1 METTCL
7 VFNTKSWMQSTKFSN
22 TVTFLP
28 TMHVSLLSLIIYLT
42 MLHYYLYNNHGIWI
56 QKQLGL
62 STWFSY
68 EALSISLFSVEY
80 PKISQRVHR
89 LLQIR
94 IIVEHSSCFFLY
106 LSSYLPQTTHFYP
119 KTNLFHE
126 KIVDKRTV
134 SLQRTKC
141 VHDCC
146 FGCFLVKQDNV
157 CYFVEFILLN
167 LV

>member
-7 VFNTKSWMQSTKFSN
+7 IFNTKSWMQSTKFSN

-28 TMHVSLLSLIIYLT
+28 AMDVSLLSLIIYLT

-94 IIVEHSSCFFLY
+94 IIVEHSSWFFYILVPICHKRHIFIRRQICFMRRLWTKELY
-106 LSSYLPQTTHFYP
+106 LCKGLNVSM
-119 KTNLFHE
+119 
-126 KIVDKRTV
+126 IVVLDVFLLNRITFVV
-134 SLQRTKC
+134 SLSL
-141 VHDCC
+141 
-146 FGCFLVKQDNV
+146 FS
-157 CYFVEFILLN
+157 
-167 LV
+167 